1 MAHAQ
6 KKTFPRDS
14 DSDGVSQ
21 APVSEALGSTPFA
34 FWSNM
39 AEMQRQYLTSITRGA
54 ADKAEIAANVAE
66 LRPTGIAAPAAISRN
81 WMVAAAECQRELA
94 SFAKDRMAKNQAFLS
109 SVAAAPGVPE
119 LMQLQTGWMTETAQD
134 YTAELG
140 KLSDIVKN
148 GADEA
153 LAVTA

>member
-1 MAHAQ
+1 MAQAQ
-6 KKTFPRDS
+6 KKSF
-14 DSDGVSQ
+14 
-21 APVSEALGSTPFA
+21 APVSETDRVGQAPAAEALANTPFA
-34 FWSNM
+34 FWNNM
-39 AEMQRQYLTSITRGA
+39 AEMQRTYLASITQGS
-54 ADKAEIAANVAE
+54 AEKPEIPANVAE
-66 LRPTGIAAPAAISRN
+66 LRPAAIAAPAAISRN

-94 SFAKDRMAKNQAFLS
+94 SFAKDRMAKNQAFLA
-109 SVAAAPGVPE
+109 SVASAPGVQE
-119 LMQLQTGWMTETAQD
+119 LIQLQTGWMSETAQD

>member
-1 MAHAQ
+1 MAQAQ
-6 KKTFPRDS
+6 KKTF
-14 DSDGVSQ
+14 
-21 APVSEALGSTPFA
+21 APVSDTDRVGQAPAADALATTPFA
-34 FWSNM
+34 FWNNM
-39 AEMQRQYLTSITRGA
+39 AEMQRQYLASFTQRA
-54 ADKAEIAANVAE
+54 ADKPEIPANVAE
-66 LRPTGIAAPAAISRN
+66 LRPTAIVAPAAISRN
-81 WMVAAAECQRELA
+81 WMVAATECQRELA
-94 SFAKDRMAKNQAFLS
+94 SFAKDRMAKNQAFFA

-119 LMQLQTGWMTETAQD
+119 LIQLQTGWMTETAQD